1 MILARRKAS
10 SPLAHTAAAL
20 RTARAVSLRLLHQ
33 PCGMRLPARDR
44 WITAAQALAVALVI
58 GYEAAELAGIRWP
71 LDAQQFAPLALF
83 IIPMLYVAR
92 GLAPAAAAALA
103 AGVGLL
109 AVLEVVLVRQGLQRW
124 ADGLEAL
131 IVGTVAICVG
141 WRVERE
147 MRIRRQAEAMRAAL
161 AASESRWRALF
172 AQSQAPILIASGDGG
187 IREAN
192 AAAAALFAR
201 GDAAPLQKEAAGDG
215 ASACRMDGAAPTG
228 PEMTGA
234 APGAARPALCG
245 RSLAELFG
253 PSVAQRLLAGA
264 PPDTITLAARGG
276 GRRVLRPLC
285 TTVADA
291 SGAPVVQVLLQD
303 VTAEHR
309 QQQRTGA
316 YAASVLRGQ
325 EEERRRIAQDL
336 HDGPIQTLVMLCRRL
351 DALAERHALPAGA
364 AGALEPVRRLAEDV
378 AQELRE
384 LARGLRP
391 PSLDDLGLVAS
402 LRQLTSRFAARTG
415 IEVVFG
421 VQGEAR
427 RLPAEIELGLFRI
440 AQEALRNVERH
451 AAARHVTVRIGF
463 GERRVWLLVH
473 DDGIGFAVP
482 STPTD
487 LGSAVSKS
495 AGPPAGCRQGPVTL
509 PSSAL
514 LLGPTSP
521 AGSGEAMEGLGL
533 LGMQERAALLGGQVV
548 VQSAPGKGTLVRA
561 GIPLAGPAPGK
572 DRELAARQEKA
583 VHSKSSG
590 MPQH

>member
-10 SPLAHTAAAL
+10 FPLAHMAAAL
-20 RTARAVSLRLLHQ
+20 RPAWTTWLRHLHQ
-33 PCGMRLPARDR
+33 PRGIHPPGRDR

-83 IIPMLYVAR
+83 VIPMLYVAR
-92 GLAPAAAAALA
+92 GLAPATAAAVA

-147 MRIRRQAEAMRAAL
+147 MRIRRQAEVMRAAL

-201 GDAAPLQKEAAGDG
+201 RDAAPVQTEAAGDG

-234 APGAARPALCG
+234 ALGAARPALRG

-253 PSVAQRLLAGA
+253 PGVAQRLLAGA
-264 PPDTITLAARGG
+264 PPDTITLAAGDG

-291 SGAPVVQVLLQD
+291 GGAPVVQVLLQD

-351 DALAERHALPAGA
+351 DALGERHALPAGA
-364 AGALEPVRRLAEDV
+364 AGALEPVRQLAEDV

-415 IEVVFG
+415 IEIAFG
-421 VQGEAR
+421 VQGRAR

-482 STPTD
+482 STPSD
-487 LGSAVSKS
+487 FGSAVSKS
-495 AGPPAGCRQGPVTL
+495 TGHPAGCRQGPVTL
-509 PSSAL
+509 ARDAL
-514 LLGPTSP
+514 VLGPTSP

-548 VQSAPGKGTLVRA
+548 VRSAPGKGTLVRA
-561 GIPLAGPAPGK
+561 SIPLAGPAPGQ

-590 MPQH
+590 MTQH